1 MSFDVALVRIDRWQR
16 SHRFTALLY
25 GVIKKFGDDQSNQYV
40 VALGWYGFMAIYPLL
55 LVVVTVFGFVG
66 AASLGHRFVATLHQF
81 PVDGSEFNPAH
92 ASSSLHGSTLGL
104 VIGLIG
110 LIYGA
115 QGVTQTAQAA
125 MVRVWNI
132 PYLDVP
138 GFLPRLVRSLT
149 GLAVIGGTFVINAV
163 LATFATGGTL
173 SPVEQVP
180 VLLGMALVNVALY
193 VAAFRSLTPAAIP
206 SRALVPG
213 AAVAAIGFTFLITL
227 GSGLVQHQVRNSSA
241 TYGQFGIVIGLVVF
255 LFLLAKISL
264 YGAEL
269 NPVLARKLW
278 PRGLRSSSSTE
289 ADDRVLRDITHQN
302 LRRQDQ
308 WIGVG
313 FGESGLRQV
322 VSDAQTS
329 KDQVGT
335 HRAQTAEE
343 TDRDTV
349 DSAGSAR

>member
-1 MSFDVALVRIDRWQR
+1 
-16 SHRFTALLY
+16 
-25 GVIKKFGDDQSNQYV
+25 
-40 VALGWYGFMAIYPLL
+40 
-55 LVVVTVFGFVG
+55 
-66 AASLGHRFVATLHQF
+66 
-81 PVDGSEFNPAH
+81 
-92 ASSSLHGSTLGL
+92 
-104 VIGLIG
+104 
-110 LIYGA
+110 
-115 QGVTQTAQAA
+115 

-163 LATFATGGTL
+163 LATFATGATL
-173 SPVEQVP
+173 SPVERVP

-329 KDQVGT
+329 RDQVGT
-335 HRAQTAEE
+335 HPAQTAEE
-343 TDRDTV
+343 TGRDTV
-349 DSAGSAR
+349 DSTGSAR